1 MQRRGSGFIDVVP
14 ADIDRVVALHPLSAI
29 GDAVSDDPH
38 RGSYGKDPF
47 LLGHVFLQHVG
58 LNRPRQPIEVE
69 SALLR
74 QGDVHGQQNP
84 GRGIDGHRHR
94 DLFQVDA
101 GKEILH
107 VGQGVNGDSPPP
119 DFAPAHGVVGVVSHQ
134 GRHVEIGGQSRLA
147 LLDQILEPLVGIGAG
162 PEARDLAHGPP
173 SAPIHGG
180 IGTPGEGIPAGQTD
194 VLQGDILNVQ
204 RRIDPL
210 DRKAAQGGELLLPL
224 RLAGQKAR
232 NLMAFPGLQLL
243 GQTVDGLSPFGL
255 FHDFLSLRN

>member
-1 MQRRGSGFIDVVP
+1 MSKSV
-14 ADIDRVVALHPLSAI
+14 
-29 GDAVSDDPH
+29 
-38 RGSYGKDPF
+38 
-47 LLGHVFLQHVG
+47 
-58 LNRPRQPIEVE
+58 
-69 SALLR
+69 
-74 QGDVHGQQNP
+74 
-84 GRGIDGHRHR
+84 
-94 DLFQVDA
+94 
-101 GKEILH
+101 
-107 VGQGVNGDSPPP
+107 DSP
-119 DFAPAHGVVGVVSHQ
+119 G
-134 GRHVEIGGQSRLA
+134 LA

-173 SAPIHGG
+173 PAPIHGG

-194 VLQGDILNVQ
+194 VLQGNILNVQ